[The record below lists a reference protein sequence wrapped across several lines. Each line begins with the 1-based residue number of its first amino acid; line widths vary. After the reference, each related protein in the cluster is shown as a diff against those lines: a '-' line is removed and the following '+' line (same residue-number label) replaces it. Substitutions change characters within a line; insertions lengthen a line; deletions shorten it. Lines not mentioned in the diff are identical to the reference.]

1 MKILQVNTSDV
12 EGGAAV
18 IARNLMLAYQDLGH
32 QSFMAVGRK
41 ESLDDCVSIIPK
53 IDNPARSKK
62 AILSLDTFL
71 KDKSQNI
78 QGLWRLRQITTR
90 LSEDKTTKEIRK
102 GWENFN
108 FPDTYQLLNFVP
120 EDPDIIHLHNLH
132 GGYFDLRALPTISEK
147 VPTIITLHDMWLL
160 TGHCAHSMS
169 CDRWRTGC
177 GQCPDLEIYPDIK
190 KDATAFNLRRK
201 KRIYKRSRLYVA
213 TPSQWLMDQVQ
224 QSILQEAVVEGRV
237 INNGVDT
244 TVFSPSDKNT
254 ARKILNL
261 PVDAQILVF
270 VAAHHTRNH
279 PFKDFDTIEK
289 ALEQLQLDRKNSR
302 PLIFLALG
310 AAGAGINENDF
321 EMRFL
326 PYVRDRNELASI
338 YQAADLYIHAAKA
351 DTFPNSILE
360 ALACGTPVIATGVGG
375 IPEQIEDGVTG
386 YVTQP
391 ADPDDMALAI
401 SHVLN
406 DEDLLISMGKNAI
419 ESVNKRFK
427 LSDQVDAYLS
437 WYHQILEE
445 KTHALS

>member
-201 KRIYKRSRLYVA
+201 KKRL
-213 TPSQWLMDQVQ
+213 L
-224 QSILQEAVVEGRV
+224 AV
-237 INNGVDT
+237 
-244 TVFSPSDKNT
+244 
-254 ARKILNL
+254 L
-261 PVDAQILVF
+261 
-270 VAAHHTRNH
+270 
-279 PFKDFDTIEK
+279 
-289 ALEQLQLDRKNSR
+289 
-302 PLIFLALG
+302 
-310 AAGAGINENDF
+310 
-321 EMRFL
+321 
-326 PYVRDRNELASI
+326 
-338 YQAADLYIHAAKA
+338 
-351 DTFPNSILE
+351 
-360 ALACGTPVIATGVGG
+360 CG
-375 IPEQIEDGVTG
+375 
-386 YVTQP
+386 
-391 ADPDDMALAI
+391 
-401 SHVLN
+401 
-406 DEDLLISMGKNAI
+406 
-419 ESVNKRFK
+419 
-427 LSDQVDAYLS
+427 
-437 WYHQILEE
+437 
-445 KTHALS
+445 